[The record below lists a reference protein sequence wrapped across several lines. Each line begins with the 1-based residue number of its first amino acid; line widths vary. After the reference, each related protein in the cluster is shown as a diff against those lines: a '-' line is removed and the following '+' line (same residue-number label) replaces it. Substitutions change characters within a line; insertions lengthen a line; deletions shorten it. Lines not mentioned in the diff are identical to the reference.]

1 MSPARTSHPKGSL
14 HISSTGKLSRLST
27 TVTNADETSP
37 PSSPLT
43 ATSSPLS
50 EPPDESDLLDA
61 NGKRREG
68 SRSHKANGG
77 SQDRGTR

>member
-1 MSPARTSHPKGSL
+1 MSPSCGSQPKGNL
-14 HISSTGKLSRLST
+14 HIPSASKLSRLSA
-27 TVTNADETSP
+27 TVTNADDTSP

-50 EPPDESDLLDA
+50 EPPDESDHPDA

-68 SRSHKANGG
+68 SRHKVNGASHEHAP
-77 SQDRGTR
+77 R